1 MFKEAYN
8 LSHTDM
14 SVKKDFTTIYNS
26 FSYFLLLENPKFL
39 VNKNKFGI

>member
-14 SVKKDFTTIYNS
+14 LVKKDFTTSYNS
-26 FSYFLLLENPKFL
+26 FSCFLLLENPKL
-39 VNKNKFGI
+39 LIDTNKFSI